1 MSYYKVEAE
10 RRQNK
15 CPLHVRYKPYFP
27 IFCKSKMNRRASFFP
42 PSRRFLIKLPT
53 ASRVGTALRL
63 HIFLTR
69 KKSFGDIHPEALDCT
84 MFAFFCDMRQKQSR
98 LRRKPPLIRRVREDA
113 LRVCE
118 ADGFRFVPAKA
129 DPARARGSF
138 HTKRY
143 ADLSRLHVNMGHRD
157 TSLLRALDEYVR
169 NLPRR
174 SKLFLQLMSENHYR
188 QNCCATLRIY
198 TVFVSRRKK
207 CPRGCEKS

>member
-1 MSYYKVEAE
+1 MLVD
-10 RRQNK
+10 
-15 CPLHVRYKPYFP
+15 
-27 IFCKSKMNRRASFFP
+27 INRTF
-42 PSRRFLIKLPT
+42 RFLQVQNESPRKFFSAESPFFDK
-53 ASRVGTALRL
+53 ASDRFPCRNGLRL

-84 MFAFFCDMRQKQSR
+84 MFTFFCDMRQKQSR

-157 TSLLRALDEYVR
+157 TSLLRALDKYVR

-198 TVFVSRRKK
+198 TAFVFRRKK

>member
-1 MSYYKVEAE
+1 
-10 RRQNK
+10 
-15 CPLHVRYKPYFP
+15 
-27 IFCKSKMNRRASFFP
+27 
-42 PSRRFLIKLPT
+42 
-53 ASRVGTALRL
+53 
-63 HIFLTR
+63 
-69 KKSFGDIHPEALDCT
+69 
-84 MFAFFCDMRQKQSR
+84 MFTFFCDMRQKQSR

-157 TSLLRALDEYVR
+157 TSLLRALDKYVR

-174 SKLFLQLMSENHYR
+174 SKLFLQLILLY
-188 QNCCATLRIY
+188 QLLRGAFSISVVMRRGY
-198 TVFVSRRKK
+198 SRAFPVLPHWQAGACTPLWGLRPQVGILLRKIITHV
-207 CPRGCEKS
+207 PPPDP